1 MKIKHIFTGICLIAS
16 TATSGYFAYNFGKE
30 SAPQQVNNSSE
41 IKELQSEVDRLQL
54 EVKSKKLS
62 PRDQYVLNAINK
74 YGINNVIAL
83 ALNGRYECP
92 SAKEQKVDRC
102 DTREELTIMYSTINF
117 SKSEKMNIEQAVYH
131 KNKDG
136 TYIYSWVPSH
146 IGNKDITSPIFKH
159 SLELAF
165 QVLGGNPT
173 LEQYDYGQQFYCR
186 ESKSPTACSWHKTSS
201 NLSYLGRIN
210 LSNQEIRQHFIR
222 ENELS
227 YHTFWGRK

>member
-1 MKIKHIFTGICLIAS
+1 MKIKTIFTLTCVMSSVIG
-16 TATSGYFAYNFGKE
+16 SGYFAYHYGKE
-30 SAPQQVNNSSE
+30 SVQVSKRDTVQ
-41 IKELQSEVDRLQL
+41 IQELQSEIDRLQS

-83 ALNGRYECP
+83 AMNGRYECP

-102 DTREELTIMYSTINF
+102 DPREEVSIMFTTINLA
-117 SKSEKMNIEQAVYH
+117 KADKRTIEETVYYKH
-131 KNKDG
+131 QNG
-136 TYIYSWVPSH
+136 VYMFSWVPK
-146 IGNKDITSPIFKH
+146 IGGNKDTTSPIFKH

-165 QVLGGNPT
+165 QVLGGNPQ

-186 ESKSPTACSWHKTSS
+186 ESISSCSWHKTSK

-210 LSNQEIRQHFIR
+210 LSNQEIKQYFIKDT
-222 ENELS
+222 ELS
-227 YHTFWGRK
+227 FHTFWGRK

>member
-1 MKIKHIFTGICLIAS
+1 MKIKTIFTLTCITSSMFA
-16 TATSGYFAYNFGKE
+16 SGYFAYNYGKK
-30 SAPQQVNNSSE
+30 SVNLINNKSTVQ
-41 IKELQSEVDRLQL
+41 IQELQSEIERLQS

-62 PRDQYVLNAINK
+62 LRDQYVLNAINK

-92 SAKEQKVDRC
+92 SAKEQKVERC
-102 DTREELTIMYSTINF
+102 DAREEVSIMYSTINLA
-117 SKSEKMNIEQAVYH
+117 KAEKRTIEDTVYYKH
-131 KNKDG
+131 QSG
-136 TYIYSWVPSH
+136 VYMFSWVPK
-146 IGNKDITSPIFKH
+146 IGGNKDTTSPIFKH

-186 ESKSPTACSWHKTSS
+186 ETTSKCAWHKTSL
-201 NLSYLGRIN
+201 NLVYRGRIN
-210 LSNQEIRQHFIR
+210 LSNQEIKQYFIKDT
-222 ENELS
+222 ELS

>member
-1 MKIKHIFTGICLIAS
+1 MV
-16 TATSGYFAYNFGKE
+16 TSGYFAYHYGKK
-30 SAPQQVNNSSE
+30 SVNLIDNKSTVQ
-41 IKELQSEVDRLQL
+41 IQELQYEIERLQS

-92 SAKEQKVDRC
+92 SAKEQKVERC
-102 DTREELTIMYSTINF
+102 DAREEVSIMYSTINLA
-117 SKSEKMNIEQAVYH
+117 KAEKHTIEDTVLYKH
-131 KNKDG
+131 KNG
-136 TYIYSWVPSH
+136 VYMFSWVPK
-146 IGNKDITSPIFKH
+146 IGGNKDTTSPVFKH

-186 ESKSPTACSWHKTSS
+186 ETTSKCAWHKTSS
-201 NLSYLGRIN
+201 NLVYMGRIN
-210 LSNQEIRQHFIR
+210 LSNQEIKQYFIKDI
-222 ENELS
+222 ELS
-227 YHTFWGRK
+227 YHTFWGLK